1 MKYRPNKPL
10 GLIYDRSLGSK
21 VTKEQHEE
29 IMNRFGIFKNWFID
43 HYQVNGANNKLF
55 ALHID
60 KVAPKYRDQYPGNN
74 NPEVPGLRATFL
86 SPILK
91 APELAI
97 PSTYSLKSFHT

>member
-1 MKYRPNKPL
+1 
-10 GLIYDRSLGSK
+10 

-29 IMNRFGIFKNWFID
+29 IMNRFGIFKDWFID
-43 HYQVNGANNKLF
+43 HYQLNGANNKLF

-60 KVAPKYRDQYPGNN
+60 KVAPKYRDQYPGDN